1 MVYDKDVYETFD
13 NGYILDCKTDD
24 NGVVSVIK
32 NKLHSKG
39 DTVLNPDGTTVYMY
53 RKGDIVLDNN
63 GNPVIDTFGGIIRY
77 VDILMLEYEYALAT
91 SNAYKN
97 YLASCVDTLRS
108 YLLTDLPALNNKL
121 LENTNILYK
130 SNKSATPVIVLINN
144 VYYNM
149 HYIVSP
155 SVQLYITGNTPLS
168 SDEVEHYKDV
178 VGNIIDKHLIKDSIS
193 LSDIKQDIMS
203 ILGVRVAG
211 VKITNLDSN
220 NSELI
225 VFKEQTNKPVL
236 GKVLD
241 YNKYGE
247 YIVRYDIKL
256 TVQYI

>member
-1 MVYDKDVYETFD
+1 
-13 NGYILDCKTDD
+13 
-24 NGVVSVIK
+24 
-32 NKLHSKG
+32 
-39 DTVLNPDGTTVYMY
+39 
-53 RKGDIVLDNN
+53 
-63 GNPVIDTFGGIIRY
+63 
-77 VDILMLEYEYALAT
+77 
-91 SNAYKN
+91 
-97 YLASCVDTLRS
+97 
-108 YLLTDLPALNNKL
+108 
-121 LENTNILYK
+121 
-130 SNKSATPVIVLINN
+130 
-144 VYYNM
+144 M

-193 LSDIKQDIMS
+193 LSDIKQDIIS
-203 ILGVRVAG
+203 TLGVRVAG